1 MSQEPLPLG
10 MMFRSFLT
18 VTSAFVLAYVGHI
31 ALTLGIGINFYPRFA
46 ETFEAGH
53 EALELAIAN
62 NPEQLIPQSMFWAV
76 LGLTAL
82 VCVAVGLYVVKTAP
96 FSHFNHAV
104 FAAVLLFVFYLQ
116 MAIEDPPGKKSMT
129 LFYMVVFPLA
139 LLVGAKW
146 TVNRMIRN
154 YDCEEEKSRELLS

>member
-1 MSQEPLPLG
+1 MSQEPFPPG

-18 VTSAFVLAYVGHI
+18 VASAFVLTYVGHI
-31 ALTLGIGINFYPRFA
+31 ALTLGIGINFYPAFA

-62 NPEQLIPQSMFWAV
+62 NPEQLIPPSMFWAI

-82 VCVAVGLYVVKTAP
+82 VCMAVGFYVIKTAP
-96 FSHFNHAV
+96 FSHFNHAI

-116 MAIEDPPGKKSMT
+116 VAIEDPPGKKSMT

-146 TVNRMIRN
+146 TVNRTIRKF
-154 YDCEEEKSRELLS
+154 DSEEEKSRELLN